1 MVSRAN
7 ETIEEEDEATAEDEP
22 SVDKSKARGLKRKST
37 MQGIPSTNPLYDV
50 KPYVRE
56 IKEWERRLQRL
67 EQKMHCLAPELIYL
81 SFEMHQQALNLL
93 IEKMT
98 KFIELEESWLQEQEN
113 LEATKDVK
121 ESDQK

>member
-1 MVSRAN
+1 
-7 ETIEEEDEATAEDEP
+7 
-22 SVDKSKARGLKRKST
+22 
-37 MQGIPSTNPLYDV
+37 
-50 KPYVRE
+50 
-56 IKEWERRLQRL
+56 
-67 EQKMHCLAPELIYL
+67 MHCLAPELIYL

-113 LEATKDVK
+113 LEAAKDVK